1 MKVAIEKGLYFL
13 LFLYLL
19 FMIILIIVGL
29 TNKNYKEIKLV
40 IRNKSNLE
48 LCDSCQYSI
57 NDYAKINDNM

>member
-1 MKVAIEKGLYFL
+1 MKEMLEKTLYFI

-29 TNKNYKEIKLV
+29 TKKDYKEIKLV
-40 IRNKSNLE
+40 IRNKSNVE

-57 NDYAKINDNM
+57 NDYAKINDNL